1 MSKVWKFRLKAVSLI
16 AVLGGYVVLPN
27 GMGPAPAFAQTNT
40 VTFPKLVEMVKYT
53 NIQRGEKL
61 EEMFTTPAA
70 IAVLKTSKPL
80 PTGTQLVLVEHVN
93 GKLFRYLVAQ
103 KTGEGKD
110 AWKYQSFLPDR
121 SIQKDENPARC
132 FSCHQSRQ
140 DQQYMYTL
148 SDAQRFK

>member
-1 MSKVWKFRLKAVSLI
+1 MSKVWKFRLKAAALI
-16 AVLGGYVVLPN
+16 AIFGGYVVLPN
-27 GMGPAPAFAQTNT
+27 GMGPTPAFAQTNG

-61 EEMFTTPAA
+61 EEMFATPAA
-70 IAVLKTSKPL
+70 IAILKNSKPL
-80 PTGTQLVLVEHVN
+80 PTGTQVVLVEHMR
-93 GKLFRYLVAQ
+93 GKPFRYLVAQ
-103 KTGEGKD
+103 KMGEGKHE
-110 AWKYQSFLPDR
+110 WKYQSFLPDR

-140 DQQYMYTL
+140 DQQYMHTL